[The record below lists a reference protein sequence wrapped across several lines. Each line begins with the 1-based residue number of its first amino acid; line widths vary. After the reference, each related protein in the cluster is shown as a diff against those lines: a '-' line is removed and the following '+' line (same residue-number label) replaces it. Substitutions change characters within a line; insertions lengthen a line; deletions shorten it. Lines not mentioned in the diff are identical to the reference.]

1 MENIIGLENIING
14 HSLTSVDHHKDL
26 GVMFDCYLNFHQHTS
41 EVASKANRVLAC
53 MKRAFTDLNNDGF
66 LKLYKA
72 MVRPI
77 IEYANT
83 IWGPHFLL
91 FKGDWKEY
99 SITQL
104 R

>member
-1 MENIIGLENIING
+1 MNG

-26 GVMFDCYLNFHQHTS
+26 GVMLDCYLNFQQHTS
-41 EVASKANRVLAC
+41 EVASKANCAC
-53 MKRAFTDLNNDGF
+53 FSMHEKSFYRFNNDGF

-83 IWGPHFLL
+83 TWGPHFLL